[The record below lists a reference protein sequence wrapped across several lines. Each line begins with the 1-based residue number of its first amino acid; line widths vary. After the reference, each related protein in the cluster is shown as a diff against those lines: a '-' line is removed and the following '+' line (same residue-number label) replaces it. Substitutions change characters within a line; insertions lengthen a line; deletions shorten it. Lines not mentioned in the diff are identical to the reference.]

1 MTRPQQGF
9 TLIEVLIATA
19 VLALALGAFIA
30 AGAHYADYARYIH
43 DKTLAQWVAHNQL
56 VKYQLA
62 REWPS
67 TGTQEDDTDMGRRT
81 WHWQAKIGDSPDP
94 AVRRIDIQVFRINP
108 DSDKPETNSITTLS
122 GFVTRNGGG

>member
-1 MTRPQQGF
+1 MIRRQQGF

-81 WHWQAKIGDSPDP
+81 WHWRAKIDDSPDP
-94 AVRRIDIQVFRINP
+94 AIRRIDIQVFRIAP
-108 DSDKPETNSITTLS
+108 DSDKPEANSITTLS
-122 GFVTRNGGG
+122 GFVSRNGGG